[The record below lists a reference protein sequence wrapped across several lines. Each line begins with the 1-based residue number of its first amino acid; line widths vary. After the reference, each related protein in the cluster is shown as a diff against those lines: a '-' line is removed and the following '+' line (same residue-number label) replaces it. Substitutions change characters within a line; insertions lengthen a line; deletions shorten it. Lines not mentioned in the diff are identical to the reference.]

1 MSQNFQFTCYICV
14 KRCESVSSI
23 KGHLMAV
30 DLTGAES
37 ECPIEENC
45 GDPMESSTNY
55 GDGYFC
61 LEEGCTF
68 FIKKIVSIAVSFAKT
83 AQFSLHD

>member
-1 MSQNFQFTCYICV
+1 MLEIPMDVARLTAGVYIGTPCV
-14 KRCESVSSI
+14 ETQPSSSKSSLRWDRKI
-23 KGHLMAV
+23 TTQI

-45 GDPMESSTNY
+45 GDPMETSTSY
-55 GDGYFC
+55 GDGYLC

-68 FIKKIVSIAVSFAKT
+68 
-83 AQFSLHD
+83 L